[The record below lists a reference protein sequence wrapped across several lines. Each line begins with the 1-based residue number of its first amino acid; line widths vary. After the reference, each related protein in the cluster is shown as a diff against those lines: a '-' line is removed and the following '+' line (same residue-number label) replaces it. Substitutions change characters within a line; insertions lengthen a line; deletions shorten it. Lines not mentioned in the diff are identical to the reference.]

1 MSMEYFTYG
10 WMDKFFGDRKDD
22 YLKMHFE
29 DAAIFVPYGCMV
41 DEFQHIVYANPDMT
55 PQDRKDAWAKLE
67 KEYRPHL
74 DYEDDPFFANGGYW
88 QRQSHIFQSPF
99 YYIDYVLASICAM
112 QYKVQMDENFDVAWN
127 NYLKLC
133 RLSAKDFYVNVIREA
148 GLNSPFEDGC
158 MEELVGKLEKKVKF
172 DD

>member
-1 MSMEYFTYG
+1 
-10 WMDKFFGDRKDD
+10 
-22 YLKMHFE
+22 
-29 DAAIFVPYGCMV
+29 
-41 DEFQHIVYANPDMT
+41 
-55 PQDRKDAWAKLE
+55 
-67 KEYRPHL
+67 
-74 DYEDDPFFANGGYW
+74 
-88 QRQSHIFQSPF
+88 
-99 YYIDYVLASICAM
+99 M

-133 RLSAKDFYVNVIREA
+133 KLSAKDFYVNVIREA